1 MALRTAPEIRDSLR
15 EKVLES
21 FFDEY
26 KELAATARDLDG
38 KAQGTVT
45 IAGIF
50 IAATFAY
57 LRDLGSTTL
66 EVEKAFLTITIVCL
80 IVAVVL
86 SILALRVRKVTFL
99 PLGEFT
105 ATFLGDLKD
114 VSDEPE
120 VIERSSRFFDDQVLA
135 WINVKADG
143 VTSNNTKGTRLWSA
157 QVFLVLAVLAASILV
172 VIRIYK

>member
-1 MALRTAPEIRDSLR
+1 MVSQTVVEIRNSLR
-15 EKVLES
+15 EKVVGS

-26 KELAATARDLDG
+26 KELAATGRDLDG

-50 IAATFAY
+50 IAASFAY
-57 LRDLGSTTL
+57 LRDLGATTL
-66 EVEKAFLTITIVCL
+66 NVEKVFLTITIVCL
-80 IVAVVL
+80 IVTVVL

-105 ATFLGDLKD
+105 ATFLRDLYIVD
-114 VSDEPE
+114 DEAE
-120 VIERSSRFFDDQVLA
+120 IIERNSRFLDDQVLA
-135 WINVKADG
+135 WIKVKTDG
-143 VTSNNTKGTRLWSA
+143 LTSNKAKGDYLWSA